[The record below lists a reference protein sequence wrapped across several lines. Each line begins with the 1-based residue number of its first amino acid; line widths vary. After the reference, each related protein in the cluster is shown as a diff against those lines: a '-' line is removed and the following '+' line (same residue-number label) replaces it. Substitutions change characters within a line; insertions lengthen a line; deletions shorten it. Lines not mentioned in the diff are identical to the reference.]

1 METLAY
7 LSLGCSIILFV
18 IISLTIIIVASKI
31 IKYFDTKTKIE
42 YKSLML
48 NTGLKKYVDECLE
61 EYINDYIQEYIM
73 VTPEFIDKIVI
84 NNDDEKKILTDVTNH
99 VITFLPESF
108 KEKLGQVYRI
118 GFRYTNKNGITVD
131 ALTDIITRKVYTK
144 VLILATASKTPKDEI
159 TTIQDLNIDNE

>member
-1 METLAY
+1 METLVY
-7 LSLGCSIILFV
+7 LSLGCSIIIFLL
-18 IISLTIIIVASKI
+18 ISITIIIVSIKI
-31 IKYFDTKTKIE
+31 IKYFDTKSKIE

-61 EYINDYIQEYIM
+61 EYINDYMQEYIM

-84 NNDDEKKILTDVTNH
+84 NSDDEKKILIDVTNH
-99 VITFLPESF
+99 VITFLPDSF
-108 KEKLGQVYRI
+108 IEKLGQVYRI
-118 GFRYTNKNGITVD
+118 GFKYKNKNGIVVD

-159 TTIQDLNIDNE
+159 TTIQDLNINDD

>member
-1 METLAY
+1 
-7 LSLGCSIILFV
+7 
-18 IISLTIIIVASKI
+18 
-31 IKYFDTKTKIE
+31 
-42 YKSLML
+42 
-48 NTGLKKYVDECLE
+48 
-61 EYINDYIQEYIM
+61 M